1 MKRGPEQ
8 IGPEVLYAKPAE
20 ARTTRLKQR
29 CYMRCSRRSA
39 AAPLVL
45 VLVLCIAG
53 LAASCGADE
62 DATLE
67 IAGDLGT
74 DIDNDDGEG
83 FSGSDDSSQR
93 QTDDPPEDTGPVELV
108 RVPEVIGL
116 SSDEALARLEAEGFD
131 VGFAAHD
138 VPEPGV
144 EHDTVT
150 GADSA
155 PRTLMPYGST
165 VILDIYMDN
174 STGDEPV
181 MTAEDWDRVR
191 IVREIQAE
199 FGDRAGRSFWDET
212 TATLNVQIADLSTDD
227 IDRLQAR
234 DTNEAFAVIF
244 SAGTIGRGDLEAL
257 NRSTKDLVS
266 AFFRECGVQVPRS
279 IGINVESWSVF
290 VRLSPDDAKG
300 QSIDE
305 CISDMKQVVLANAA
319 DFAEVHSIPADPAD
333 LVRFREVQMQGP
345 DSLYVPA
352 LDNSRD

>member
-1 MKRGPEQ
+1 MKPPSVQAVTKILDLRPTGT
-8 IGPEVLYAKPAE
+8 
-20 ARTTRLKQR
+20 RTTRPKLQR
-29 CYMRCSRRSA
+29 A
-39 AAPLVL
+39 GVTLVIVVL
-45 VLVLCIAG
+45 VC
-53 LAASCGADE
+53 LAALTVSCGTADITVETVGFGPESEISTNE
-62 DATLE
+62 DRGRSD
-67 IAGDLGT
+67 GDKSSQQRT
-74 DIDNDDGEG
+74 DPSEG
-83 FSGSDDSSQR
+83 SGSAQ
-93 QTDDPPEDTGPVELV
+93 LV
-108 RVPEVIGL
+108 RVPDVVGL

-234 DTNEAFAVIF
+234 NTNEAFAVIF

-305 CISDMKQVVLANAA
+305 CISDMKQVVLANAV

>member
-1 MKRGPEQ
+1 MKPPSAQAVTKILGPKPTGTRTPRSEHRRRRAGAASV
-8 IGPEVLYAKPAE
+8 IVL
-20 ARTTRLKQR
+20 LI
-29 CYMRCSRRSA
+29 C
-39 AAPLVL
+39 
-45 VLVLCIAG
+45 
-53 LAASCGADE
+53 LAALTSSCGTDGITVETVGFGPDSESGIDE
-62 DATLE
+62 DSGRSDA
-67 IAGDLGT
+67 DQSSRQRT
-74 DIDNDDGEG
+74 DPSEG
-83 FSGSDDSSQR
+83 SGSAQ
-93 QTDDPPEDTGPVELV
+93 LV
-108 RVPEVIGL
+108 RVPNVVGL
-116 SSDEALARLEAEGFD
+116 SGDQATARLEAEGFD
-131 VGFAAHD
+131 IVYALHD

-150 GADSA
+150 GAEPA
-155 PRTLMPYGST
+155 PGTLMPYGST
-165 VILDIYMDN
+165 VFLDIYMDN

-191 IVREIQAE
+191 IMREIQAE
-199 FGDRAGRSFWDET
+199 FGDRAGQSFWDET

-234 DTNEAFAVIF
+234 YTNEAFTVIF

-257 NRSTKDLVS
+257 NRSTQDLVS
-266 AFFRECGVQVPRS
+266 ALFRECGVQVPRS

-290 VRLSPDDAKG
+290 VRLSPDDARG

-319 DFAEVHSIPADPAD
+319 DFADVHSIPADPAD

-352 LDNSRD
+352 LDNSHD